1 VSTARVALTSEQG
14 AATRVVLAEDLGL
27 LEALDEQ
34 VAMAEQRLGVLVAR
48 TPFAVLTTT
57 PGWSTVRAA
66 GYAAA
71 VGERARWPSYRQ
83 VYRASGLPPVVD
95 ASAGQRRDGAISREG
110 SVALRR
116 ALLGLGVG
124 LWRHD
129 LPARAWAAQ
138 LRARGKAKGVI
149 ATALANRAGRIAFA
163 MVRDQTAYQPDRSGV
178 TGQHNGWS
186 DVVGAS
192 VRRPELTPP
201 AAMAGHRVT
210 PRQAWCPASRH
221 TSGARTRSAD
231 PATWQ
236 RSHTSA

>member
-1 VSTARVALTSEQG
+1 VAHCLVATAWVALASEQG
-14 AATRVVLAEDLGL
+14 AAARVVLAEDLKL
-27 LEALDEQ
+27 LEALEQ

-71 VGERARWPSYRQ
+71 VGDLARWPSHRQ
-83 VYRASGLPPVVD
+83 VYRASGLPPVVY

-129 LPARAWAAQ
+129 PSARAWAAQ

-163 MVRDQTAYQPDRSGV
+163 MVRNQTAYQPDR
-178 TGQHNGWS
+178 W
-186 DVVGAS
+186 
-192 VRRPELTPP
+192 R
-201 AAMAGHRVT
+201 
-210 PRQAWCPASRH
+210 
-221 TSGARTRSAD
+221 
-231 PATWQ
+231 
-236 RSHTSA
+236 